1 VIPLG
6 MGKLEWCGYP
16 TVKKFED
23 TFKRF
28 DTIPVCDGQTD
39 GQTSCHSIVRAM
51 HTRRVVKIIPV
62 KKGGPRDASCLSVVS
77 CNSIQY
83 VLIRPFFFL
92 LLRGACPFHVPLLR

>member
-1 VIPLG
+1 MIPLG

-39 GQTSCHSIVRAM
+39 GRTDVLPQHSPRYAYTSRGKNYTSEKRGSARCFV
-51 HTRRVVKIIPV
+51 
-62 KKGGPRDASCLSVVS
+62 SVS
-77 CNSIQY
+77 S
-83 VLIRPFFFL
+83 
-92 LLRGACPFHVPLLR
+92 